1 MFPARTERKTQAM
14 GRPGDNDHEEPT
26 HETLSFAE
34 FASRGNVQ
42 LGTDRAVLVVSETG
56 GGQRV
61 FPVNRNPTVIGRSN
75 NADLVL
81 ADPAISDFHAR
92 VFKHSFGYTV
102 EDMGSAEG
110 TFLRDKRVNHARLIS
125 GDTLRLGAT
134 VVTFLDERASV
145 PKDKNTSLAPPRTTA
160 QGVAQRQTALSAHVR
175 PTQGIL
181 SSPNTQPP
189 QIRPMP
195 SPLLDSVPRRWRSA
209 DSDEAAPSIDDLLLK
224 ILLVWRYLKR
234 RAWLILSLA
243 AAGLAAGA
251 ASFKYFPPV
260 RAAYSMVTLHP
271 APRTNPIESDMRQE
285 QSDSMQF
292 FAGAERAF
300 MSNQNI
306 MAALRRM
313 GIPNPNEPFA
323 ESIAKRMTFENV
335 GDHAYIARFTPTFFA
350 ARTDWHVRLLDAHI
364 RNYVETEIEKTLKVF
379 VAEVDFLRSQTDAA
393 EKRLG
398 EIMQETVQFR
408 EANSDQILAQ
418 GTLSGSSQG
427 ELESKRIEV
436 TSRIERL
443 TGELEGVRSQLNRG
457 SVLSQAKSQS
467 TQADREALST
477 VNRKI
482 GELRAQGFADG
493 HPDVERLLAQQRD
506 LQRSV
511 DEHLHSNVTQFEKR
525 SNVAYDSMQS
535 QADQLGAQLRAARAE
550 RGTIESSLRSL
561 RTVSSQSPKVNARL
575 EELVRMKEEVERQHG
590 LLFDRLKKAEVQLQL
605 ERVST
610 TSRYEIVIPA
620 RLESPPGRRAFA
632 QRMGEGLGLGLLLA
646 AFLMAIGELRRLFAR
661 VAARGALA
669 SLIVVLSLLPL
680 GCAHDERFTW
690 AADLPHKDS
699 ASEPTVRARD
709 TILVEVDKQTTL
721 SGEFLVRD
729 DGHYTQPMVG
739 SIRVAGLT
747 TRQVA
752 AEVAVALK
760 DVVIT
765 PVVSVWLTKSPPIHV
780 SVVGEVKSPGI
791 FEMPRERSL
800 LTVLAQA
807 GWLTEFAHEDRVF
820 VVRAGSNERI
830 RFRVRDITTA
840 EPFAAQFVLAD
851 ADVVVVE

>member
-1 MFPARTERKTQAM
+1 M
-14 GRPGDNDHEEPT
+14 GRAGDNDEEPT

-42 LGTDRAVLVVSETG
+42 LASERAVLVVSETG
-56 GGQRV
+56 GGQQV
-61 FPVNRNPTVIGRSN
+61 FPVIRNPTVIGRSN

-81 ADPAISDFHAR
+81 SDPAISDFHAR
-92 VFKHSFGYTV
+92 LFKHSFGFTV

-125 GDTLRLGAT
+125 GDTLRLGT
-134 VVTFLDERASV
+134 TILTFLDEKANA
-145 PKDKNTSLAPPRTTA
+145 PKDKATSLVPTRTTA
-160 QGVAQRQTALSAHVR
+160 KDIAPR
-175 PTQGIL
+175 PTGIRDPYVQSTQNHL
-181 SSPNTQPP
+181 SSQYAQSP
-189 QIRPMP
+189 QIRPIP
-195 SPLLDSVPRRWRSA
+195 SPLSDSPERRRRSA
-209 DSDEAAPSIDDLLLK
+209 DSDEAEPSIDDLLLK
-224 ILLVWRYLKR
+224 ILRASRFLKR

-243 AAGLAAGA
+243 AVGLAAGA
-251 ASFKYFPPV
+251 VSFKYYPPI
-260 RAAYSMVTLHP
+260 RPAYCMVTLHP
-271 APRTNPIESDMRQE
+271 APRANPIESDGRGA
-285 QSDSMQF
+285 QSDSTQF

-300 MSNQNI
+300 KSTENI
-306 MAALRRM
+306 QAALRRI

-335 GDHAYIARFTPTFFA
+335 GNQAYLATFTPTFFS

-364 RNYVETEIEKTLKVF
+364 KNYVESEIEKTLKVF
-379 VAEVDFLRSQTDAA
+379 VAEVDFLRAQTDAA

-418 GTLSGSSQG
+418 GTLSGGSPG

-443 TGELEGVRSQLNRG
+443 AGELEGVRSQLGRG

-467 TQADREALST
+467 AQADRDALSS
-477 VNRKI
+477 VNRKL

-493 HPDVERLLAQQRD
+493 HPEVERLLTEQRN
-506 LQRSV
+506 LQRVV
-511 DEHLHSNVTQFEKR
+511 DEHLHSDVTQFEKR
-525 SNVAYDSMQS
+525 ANVAYDGLQS
-535 QADQLGAQLRAARAE
+535 QADQLAAQLKAARAE
-550 RGTIESSLRSL
+550 RGTIEASLRSL

-575 EELVRMKEEVERQHG
+575 EELLRMKEEIERQHG

-620 RLESPPGRRAFA
+620 RLESPPGRKAFA
-632 QRMGEGLGLGLLLA
+632 LRMASGLCLGLLFVA
-646 AFLMAIGELRRLFAR
+646 IVIAFGELRRLFAR
-661 VAARGALA
+661 AVENGALT
-669 SLIVVLSLLPL
+669 SLVVLLSLLPL
-680 GCAHDERFTW
+680 GCAHEERFTW
-690 AADLPHKDS
+690 AADLAQKDS
-699 ASEPTVRARD
+699 APEPTVHPRD

-721 SGEFLVRD
+721 SGEFVVRD
-729 DGHYTQPMVG
+729 DGHYAQPMVG

-765 PVVSVWLTKSPPIHV
+765 PVVSVWITKSPPIRV
-780 SVVGEVKSPGI
+780 SVVGEVKTPGI
-791 FEMPRERSL
+791 FEMTHERSL
-800 LTVLAQA
+800 LTILAQA
-807 GWLTEFAHEDRVF
+807 GWLTEFAREDRVF
-820 VVRAGSNERI
+820 VLRAGSNERI

-840 EPFAAQFVLAD
+840 KPFATQFLLAD